1 MNMIAS
7 IDAIVGMA
15 KEFAWPWSCKK
26 EDGNIGG
33 ENGIII
39 GMVSVLSLIVISYW
53 YMFQHRKL
61 RLPPGPRGL
70 PLIGNLLSLEPN
82 LHVYF
87 ANLAEV
93 YGPIVKLQVGSKIF
107 IVVSSTS
114 LTKEVLKDN
123 DAIFANRDAPVAAL
137 VASYGGV
144 DIGWSASNSE
154 WRKLRKVFAHEM
166 LSNKSLDLSYG
177 LRREEMRKTVTDIHR
192 RKIDTPINFGE
203 EVFIIILNMIMGMLW
218 GGTLQGEER
227 SKVGAEF
234 QKVIGELVK
243 LIGRTNVSD
252 VFPALKIFDIQ
263 GIEREAKVL
272 CLWLDRIMDSVIDQR
287 VKLNDTDQTCQSKE
301 SKKDF
306 LQLLLELMEQKDAK
320 TQITKTQLKA
330 LYLDIVVAGT
340 ETTSTTIEWVM
351 TEMMQHPE
359 IMERVQA
366 ELDQVVGNNNTVEE
380 SHLSKLHYLDAV
392 VKETFRLHPVAPLL
406 IPHSP
411 SSSCEIGGYIIPKGA
426 TVFCNAWAM
435 QRDAEAWNDPLKFQ
449 PERFLSDGN
458 VKKFDY
464 NGKNFNYLPFG
475 SGRRICAGI
484 PLAERML
491 TYVLASLLHSF
502 DWELPRDTKLDV
514 AETFGIALKKST
526 PLVVI
531 PTPRLVNLELYM

>member
-1 MNMIAS
+1 MNMITS
-7 IDAIVGMA
+7 VDAIVSVA
-15 KEFAWPWSCKK
+15 KEFVWPWSCKK
-26 EDGNIGG
+26 EDGNISG
-33 ENGIII
+33 ENGVIL
-39 GMVSVLSLIVISYW
+39 GTVSVLLLIVISYW
-53 YMFQHRKL
+53 YVFRYRKL

-70 PLIGNLLSLEPN
+70 PLIGNLLSLESN

-93 YGPIVKLQVGSKIF
+93 YGPIVKIQVGSKIF
-107 IVVSSTS
+107 VVVSSTS

-177 LRREEMRKTVTDIHR
+177 LRREEIRKTVTDIYR
-192 RKIDTPINFGE
+192 RKVDTPINFGE
-203 EVFIIILNMIMGMLW
+203 EVFITILNMIMGMLW

-272 CLWLDRIMDSVIDQR
+272 CLWLDRIMNSVIDQR
-287 VKLNDTDQTCQSKE
+287 MKLNDTDQTCQSKD

-330 LYLDIVVAGT
+330 LYL
-340 ETTSTTIEWVM
+340 
-351 TEMMQHPE
+351 
-359 IMERVQA
+359 IMERRLVQA
-366 ELDQVVGNNNTVEE
+366 ELDQVVGTNNTVEE

-411 SSSCEIGGYIIPKGA
+411 SSSCEIGGYTIPKGA

-435 QRDAEAWNDPLKFQ
+435 QRDAEAWNDPLKFK
-449 PERFLSDGN
+449 PERFMSDGN

-502 DWELPRDTKLDV
+502 HWELPRDTKLDV